1 MLELTKQTERE
12 RKIEAAEKTVPSGEK
27 RGRETAIA
35 FVHLAVQ
42 THKQTNEQAVGQ
54 GVLDRGQSVVFGSR
68 ARSERYVTGGTY
80 TLRHLTDVV
89 EPPPANRCDDTLS
102 FLFGTVA
109 ALGRVLASSLLR
121 TGMLK
126 TSLESVY
133 YWISQKLASIGFVH
147 FFQKM

>member
-12 RKIEAAEKTVPSGEK
+12 KEREKTVPSGEK

-42 THKQTNEQAVGQ
+42 THKQTNEQTVGQ

-80 TLRHLTDVV
+80 TLGHSTDV
-89 EPPPANRCDDTLS
+89 EPPPANR
-102 FLFGTVA
+102 
-109 ALGRVLASSLLR
+109 
-121 TGMLK
+121 
-126 TSLESVY
+126 
-133 YWISQKLASIGFVH
+133 
-147 FFQKM
+147 